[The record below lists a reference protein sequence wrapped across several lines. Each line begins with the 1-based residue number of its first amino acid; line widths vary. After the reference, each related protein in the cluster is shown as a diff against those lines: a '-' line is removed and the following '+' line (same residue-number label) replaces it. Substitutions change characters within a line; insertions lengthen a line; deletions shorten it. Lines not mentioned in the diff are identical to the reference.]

1 LSTTARPETRPVG
14 AANFVA
20 ADDIEGDG
28 FWMAIEG
35 EEPVHAIGAD
45 PDPFLGEEEERVDF
59 EADNESVPDDDSDDW
74 LCEMEEMAAAAITQ
88 ESNST
93 AVRIELFDSG
103 ATRHISPYRDDFTT
117 YSLLTPPLLLN
128 TANQQRFQAIG
139 TGSLRRDMGFLAFS
153 FPRSLGSG
161 VYDRINGGQQTLVRT
176 YLGYISTKFQQIWM
190 RFGACVSK
198 TPCQN

>member
-1 LSTTARPETRPVG
+1 
-14 AANFVA
+14 
-20 ADDIEGDG
+20 
-28 FWMAIEG
+28 MAIEG
-35 EEPVHAIGAD
+35 EEPAHAIGAD
-45 PDPFLGEEEERVDF
+45 PDPFLGEEEEHVNF

-74 LCEMEEMAAAAITQ
+74 LCEMEEMAAAAITP

-139 TGSLRRDMGFLAFS
+139 TGLLTIKVPNGSGENDLTLHNTLHAPS
-153 FPRSLGSG
+153 VAYTLVSLGNT
-161 VYDRINGGQQTLVRT
+161 RR
-176 YLGYISTKFQQIWM
+176 
-190 RFGACVSK
+190 
-198 TPCQN
+198 